1 MEERKVFN
9 ITQLNI
15 YVKSLLES
23 NEVLNDIFLCGEI
36 SNFTNHYKTGHLYM
50 SIKDESGLIKAVM
63 FKSSAMKLNF
73 TPENGMK
80 VIVRGKVSLF
90 ERDGTYQIYIQA
102 MRQAGVG
109 ELQLK
114 YEELKE
120 KLQKE
125 GLFDDAHKKPLPR
138 IPSKI
143 AVITSPTGAAVQDI
157 FNVLTRRFPV
167 ARVVMCPVHVQ
178 GENAAPE
185 LIQAVKRV
193 NKLNCADVII
203 IGRGGGSI
211 EDLWAFND
219 EQLARTIYSSNIP
232 VISAVG
238 HETDF
243 TICDYVSDRRAPTP
257 TAAAELAVPDKQEL
271 LTQLNKTNQT
281 LMFSLKRI
289 VNQDKLKL
297 ETLSNKQCLKNPKF
311 SISVKMQTLDL
322 LENQMNKAFLRIFS
336 DAKALFIENTSKLNS
351 LSPTNVLLRGY
362 SMIYKEGEVV
372 TSSKQLEAGEHIS
385 IKMSDG
391 DVNAEVK

>member
-1 MEERKVFN
+1 MENKN
-9 ITQLNI
+9 ILTVTQLNM
-15 YVKSLLES
+15 YVKTLLDS
-23 NEVLNDIFLCGEI
+23 SSVLNSVYVLGEI

-63 FKSSAMKLNF
+63 FKSSAIKLNF

-109 ELQLK
+109 DLQLK

-125 GLFDDAHKKPLPR
+125 GLFDESHKKPLPK

-167 ARVVMCPVHVQ
+167 AKVVMCPVHVQ

-185 LIQAVKRV
+185 LIEAVDRV

-211 EDLWAFND
+211 EDLWAFNN
-219 EQLARTIYSSNIP
+219 EQLARTIYSSKIP

-243 TICDYVSDRRAPTP
+243 TVCDYVSDRRAPTP
-257 TAAAELAVPDKQEL
+257 TAAAELAVPDKAEL
-271 LTQLNKTNQT
+271 LAKLSKTNET
-281 LMFSLKRI
+281 LLYSLKRI
-289 VNQDKLKL
+289 VQQNKLKL
-297 ETLSNKQCLKNPKF
+297 ETLCNKQCLKNPKF

-322 LENQMNKAFLRIFS
+322 LDNRMNKAFLKIYS
-336 DAKALFIENTSKLNS
+336 LAKSLFVENTSKLNS

-362 SMIYKEGEVV
+362 SMIYKQGEVV
-372 TSSKQLEAGEHIS
+372 TSKKQLEVGEQIL